1 MKRPSKNFDK
11 LLRKLEQEIP
21 DSSWSA
27 DLEAGSDFKE
37 GDARCSVR
45 VFERYSMIG
54 GNRLSLTLTLFQNGD
69 SPIRLPAITAG
80 GSQAVFFKVN
90 TLGEESFLNDV
101 KDLLEEFWR
110 SKMFFGWFDAIFSF
124 IFPILFLLFPILF
137 LLFIGMFFFALISN
151 LRTWNKNNHSPR
163 LTVPATVVAK
173 RTDVSHSSSAN
184 AGDMSGAHGYDTS
197 TFTSYYVTFQVESG
211 DRMEFEVDGSD
222 YGLLMQGDIGKLSF
236 QGTRYLGFERS

>member
-1 MKRPSKNFDK
+1 MAIFEKTIRNKNFDK

-45 VFERYSMIG
+45 VFERYSMMG
-54 GNRLSLTLTLFQNGD
+54 GNRLSLTLTMFQNGD
-69 SPIRLPAITAG
+69 SPIRLSAITAG

-124 IFPILFLLFPILF
+124 IFPILF

-222 YGLLMQGDIGKLSF
+222 YGLLVQGDIGKLSF